1 MPRHRDQ
8 SCSRFKEVVK
18 LSIGKLEQQFPII
31 KGGGEGER
39 GEKEMKCPWC
49 TCVCYRPLNRSSN
62 I

>member
-31 KGGGEGER
+31 KGGGGGGGGER
-39 GEKEMKCPWC
+39 REGK
-49 TCVCYRPLNRSSN
+49 
-62 I
+62 

>member
-31 KGGGEGER
+31 KGGGGGGER
-39 GEKEMKCPWC
+39 REGNEVPLVY
-49 TCVCYRPLNRSSN
+49 VCML
-62 I
+62 